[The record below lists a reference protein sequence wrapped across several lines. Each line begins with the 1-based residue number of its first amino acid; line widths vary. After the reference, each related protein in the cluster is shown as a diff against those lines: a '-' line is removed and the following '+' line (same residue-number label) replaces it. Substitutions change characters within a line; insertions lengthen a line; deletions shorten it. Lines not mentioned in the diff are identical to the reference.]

1 MVGSLRQTKG
11 CHGFHISYFHA
22 WSGVE
27 KARSEVN
34 GDFALSFDQLRW
46 YSGIAEETNPGS
58 FFDLQYDPTTG
69 RFMRFFAAFHAL
81 Y

>member
-1 MVGSLRQTKG
+1 M
-11 CHGFHISYFHA
+11 
-22 WSGVE
+22 
-27 KARSEVN
+27 N